1 MCNLDEFWSLCFSSI
16 ILYDVQD
23 EFTIPHPAP
32 VTTGYCSTK
41 SYKRREEKKL
51 MLLVPS

>member
-32 VTTGYCSTK
+32 VTGYCSTK